1 MATEVKKSWWQKALF
16 DSEAGKIETTSTQTV
31 SQARQ
36 TTQRVSQS
44 MRKTSFTPITVQ
56 PQPVMDNGEIDESY
70 INHLYDFMT
79 KNNFPGPD
87 YFEFANSLDEM
98 TTELEGASEEKIFQM
113 TYKVAYKQNLPVPT
127 LLETAQ
133 KYIQLFEQHK
143 KEFDV
148 YLVSES
154 QKTIGS
160 KTDEIIKLEKINNDS
175 ITKIGELKKQITL
188 MESQIDTNNSKIEEN
203 NSIIEV
209 ETEKLNLKK
218 SKFEK
223 AFNIIITKINDDI
236 SKIKQYLNN

>member
-1 MATEVKKSWWQKALF
+1 MATEVKTKSWWQKALF
-16 DSEAGKIETTSTQTV
+16 DSESGIQTPQTV
-31 SQARQ
+31 QTPQ
-36 TTQRVSQS
+36 LTTQRIPV
-44 MRKTSFTPITVQ
+44 RKTSPTPIMT
-56 PQPVMDNGEIDESY
+56 QPVTIPDNGEVDESY

-79 KNNFPGPD
+79 KNNLPGPD

-143 KEFDV
+143 KEFDA

-154 QKTIGS
+154 QKTIGI

-175 ITKIGELKKQITL
+175 ITKIEELKKQISL
-188 MESQIDTNNSKIEEN
+188 LESQMDSNNLKIEDD
-203 NSIIEV
+203 NSTVEV

-236 SKIKQYLNN
+236 SKIKQYLNK